1 VQTTDCL
8 ILDVRMPGMTGPGL
22 QRDLRSKNADLPI
35 VFITAYGQLVRV
47 GRKASGRQRLWF
59 LGHFVPGQ
67 KRSALSGH
75 QGPIAAKFS
84 IAAKQQLW

>member
-1 VQTTDCL
+1 MKAESKLEKGEKTSGANRPL
-8 ILDVRMPGMTGPGL
+8 ISIVD
-22 QRDLRSKNADLPI
+22 DDEALRTS
-35 VFITAYGQLVRV
+35 
-47 GRKASGRQRLWF
+47 RKASGRQRLWF